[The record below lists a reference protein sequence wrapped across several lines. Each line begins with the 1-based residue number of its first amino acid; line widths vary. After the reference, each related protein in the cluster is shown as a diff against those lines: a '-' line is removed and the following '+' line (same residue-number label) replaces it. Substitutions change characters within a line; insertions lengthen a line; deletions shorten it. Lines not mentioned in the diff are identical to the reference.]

1 MSCWS
6 GTRSGCAS
14 RARCR
19 SSAAGSLWRSRYRA
33 RPRALALPE
42 RARVAIDAADA
53 ARDRLTAT
61 LDTDVEIVP
70 REAADVVLHDAA
82 GSRDAYAAV
91 AAGFSV
97 PTLLFVDDPHAEIA
111 LAALRAGAAGVLA
124 RQSDAAEILAAIDA
138 VRAGLLVL
146 DPSVRE
152 APVPIAAGGAAL
164 AEPLTDRE
172 QQVLTLLARGLSN
185 RRVAERLAIS
195 DNTVKAHVAA
205 ILGKLGATTRT
216 EAVTL
221 AIRLGLV
228 ML

>member
-1 MSCWS
+1 
-6 GTRSGCAS
+6 
-14 RARCR
+14 
-19 SSAAGSLWRSRYRA
+19 
-33 RPRALALPE
+33 
-42 RARVAIDAADA
+42 
-53 ARDRLTAT
+53 
-61 LDTDVEIVP
+61 VEIVP

-91 AAGFSV
+91 AAGFNV

-124 RQSDAAEILAAIDA
+124 RQSDAAEIVAAIDA
-138 VRAGLLVL
+138 VRTGLLVL
-146 DPSVRE
+146 DAGARE
-152 APVPIAAGGAAL
+152 APLPIATGRAAVL

-172 QQVLTLLARGLSN
+172 GQVLTLLARGLSN

-195 DNTVKAHVAA
+195 ENTVKAHVAS

>member
-1 MSCWS
+1 
-6 GTRSGCAS
+6 
-14 RARCR
+14 
-19 SSAAGSLWRSRYRA
+19 
-33 RPRALALPE
+33 
-42 RARVAIDAADA
+42 
-53 ARDRLTAT
+53 
-61 LDTDVEIVP
+61 
-70 REAADVVLHDAA
+70 VLHDAA

-124 RQSDAAEILAAIDA
+124 RQSDAAEIVAAIDA

-146 DPSVRE
+146 DPGVRE
-152 APVPIAAGGAAL
+152 PVPIATGGAAAL

-172 QQVLTLLARGLSN
+172 QQVLTLLSRGLSN

>member
-1 MSCWS
+1 M
-6 GTRSGCAS
+6 
-14 RARCR
+14 
-19 SSAAGSLWRSRYRA
+19 
-33 RPRALALPE
+33 
-42 RARVAIDAADA
+42 
-53 ARDRLTAT
+53 AT
-61 LDTDVEIVP
+61 LGSQVEIVP

-82 GSRDAYAAV
+82 GSRDAFAAV

-97 PTLLFVDDPHAEIA
+97 PTLLFVDDPHAEMA

-124 RQSDAAEILAAIDA
+124 RQSDAAEIVAAIEA

-146 DPSVRE
+146 DAGARE
-152 APVPIAAGGAAL
+152 APLPIATGRAAGL

-172 QQVLTLLARGLSN
+172 GQVLTLLARGLSN

-195 DNTVKAHVAA
+195 DNTVKAHVAS